1 MLLIDLQPQ
10 SSLPTGSV
18 KITCYI
24 HSDRFSAHGYLLDGS
39 QRNSSSSGGSWGSY
53 RASFRDRCPEVEY
66 SDDFFG
72 NSRYA
77 ATGLY
82 YDISGERRPV
92 PSLEVESDEA
102 WRIRGQFCDIVFSSP
117 AEFGAKFRSNL
128 MGCYEA
134 RNKHVQQQA
143 LQLVAGQ
150 LKLGPTTFDALAL
163 FLCIL

>member
-1 MLLIDLQPQ
+1 M
-10 SSLPTGSV
+10 S
-18 KITCYI
+18 
-24 HSDRFSAHGYLLDGS
+24 DGS
-39 QRNSSSSGGSWGSY
+39 QRNSSSSGGSGGSY

-102 WRIRGQFCDIVFSSP
+102 WRIRGQFCDVVYPDGVQGGSRVALDVMTYVGCWSP
-117 AEFGAKFRSNL
+117 NTVSKSL
-128 MGCYEA
+128 S
-134 RNKHVQQQA
+134 
-143 LQLVAGQ
+143 
-150 LKLGPTTFDALAL
+150 
-163 FLCIL
+163 